1 MKNVLKEGS
10 AMIVLVLAIMLIL
23 VIVFFDYI
31 KDSSNKP
38 VSKVYSQS
46 EEVKNILEEKK
57 KYDTETNS
65 VTLSSAYSIDMA
77 ALSQY
82 RESQDLRQGQTSPFD
97 ELPITEIQYDRE
109 GNAYYKVSSDTQ
121 VKGYDTVPTNT
132 VAGTTST
139 QNYIGSTSNETNYS
153 FNNDINSPSENKSL
167 VTTQSSGK

>member
-1 MKNVLKEGS
+1 MKNVIKEGS

-38 VSKVYSQS
+38 VSKVYNQS

-77 ALSQY
+77 TLSQY

-121 VKGYDTVPTNT
+121 VKGYDNVPTNT